1 MDTLQKTFLGVASP
15 DRKLEDLQ
23 DCGNSGERVKI

>member
-15 DRKLEDLQ
+15 DRKLED
-23 DCGNSGERVKI
+23 GRIVGTVVRG